1 MAKLGINQQLE
12 VIFNRVLNKPENE
25 GVAHHIGDCLFSFSH
40 VMEVSFFSTNG
51 EGHQPRETQ
60 KIFFSVSIP
69 PTEGDYYWA
78 QFSTTCNSLP
88 ELLSKIDGS
97 LKVKFR
103 KSLSKYLQKME
114 LTKKLEITP
123 PGAEAPMRKIMKV

>member
-1 MAKLGINQQLE
+1 MNKNTIYNIDALQGLNNTPANSIDFILTDPPYGIADN
-12 VIFNRVLNKPENE
+12 NKRTKV
-25 GVAHHIGDCLFSFSH
+25 GSKF
-40 VMEVSFFSTNG
+40 VS
-51 EGHQPRETQ
+51 TQ
-60 KIFFSVSIP
+60 EAWGNDFQDSWKD
-69 PTEGDYYWA
+69 EKEYWA